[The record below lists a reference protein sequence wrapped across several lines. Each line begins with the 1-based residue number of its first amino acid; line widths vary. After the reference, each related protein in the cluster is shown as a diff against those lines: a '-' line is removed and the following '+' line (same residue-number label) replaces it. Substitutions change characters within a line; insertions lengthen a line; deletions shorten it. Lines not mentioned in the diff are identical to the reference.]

1 MLNRRAL
8 WLSLAALVALS
19 RAGCRGRALN
29 NRATAADSG
38 VVTVESLL
46 ARVAAV
52 PAGARSF
59 ELLVTEELTLRGRP
73 VPPDLAKSLIVD
85 AMFERGLFPAGF
97 ERRGSARLYRFSA
110 TQAAPSAE

>member
-1 MLNRRAL
+1 MWRSLARCFA
-8 WLSLAALVALS
+8 LAALVALS
-19 RAGCRGRALN
+19 FGACRGRSVTGT
-29 NRATAADSG
+29 TAADSG
-38 VVTVESLL
+38 AATVESLL
-46 ARVAAV
+46 ARVASV

-59 ELLVTEELTLRGRP
+59 ELLVPEELTLRGRP

-97 ERRGSARLYRFSA
+97 ERRRGARLYRFST